1 MAVVRLEKYLAD
13 AGIGTR
19 SQIKEYLKHGRVTV
33 DGFKCTDGS
42 RREDYAALSVYFD
55 GNSVCHEAFVY
66 YLLNKPQGCVSATKD
81 ALSDTVVELLKGV
94 NTKGLFPV
102 GRLDKDTEGLLLITN
117 DGQLAHQLLSPKKHV
132 EKTYYV
138 NLDKPLSEADRL
150 RIEDCIDIG
159 DEKPCLRA
167 KIEYA
172 PDAESGLM
180 STDRAASHGGAEN
193 GVMSTNEA
201 GAGSGKAVYIT
212 ITEGRYHQV
221 KRMFAACGYEVTYLK
236 RISMGTL
243 SLPAGL
249 NPGEFLKIEKPD
261 IC

>member
-1 MAVVRLEKYLAD
+1 MVCRLEKYLAD

-19 SQIKEYLKHGRVTV
+19 SQIKEYLKRGRVTV
-33 DGFKCTDGS
+33 DGVKCTDGS
-42 RREDYAALSVYFD
+42 RREDYAALSVCFD
-55 GNSVCHEAFVY
+55 GNPITCEAFVY

-132 EKTYYV
+132 EKMYYV
-138 NLDKPLSEADRL
+138 NLDKPLAEADRL

-167 KIEYA
+167 KIEYT
-172 PDAESGLM
+172 PDAESRIM

-193 GVMSTNEA
+193 GVMSTDEA
-201 GAGSGKAVYIT
+201 GAGHGTAVYIT

-236 RISMGTL
+236 RISMGSL

-249 NPGEFLKIEKPD
+249 NPGEFIKIEKPK
-261 IC
+261 I

>member
-1 MAVVRLEKYLAD
+1 MVCRLEKYLAD

-19 SQIKEYLKHGRVTV
+19 SQIKEYLKRGRVTV
-33 DGFKCTDGS
+33 DGVKCTDGS
-42 RREDYAALSVYFD
+42 RREDYAALSVCFD
-55 GNSVCHEAFVY
+55 GNPITCEAFVY

-117 DGQLAHQLLSPKKHV
+117 DGQLAHRLLSPKKHV
-132 EKTYYV
+132 EKMYYV
-138 NLDKPLSEADRL
+138 NLDKPLAEADRL

-167 KIEYA
+167 KVVYTDYI
-172 PDAESGLM
+172 M
-180 STDRAASHGGAEN
+180 STTCSVAGS
-193 GVMSTNEA
+193 GVMSTDEA
-201 GAGSGKAVYIT
+201 GAGHGTAVYIT

-236 RISMGTL
+236 RISMGSL

-249 NPGEFLKIEKPD
+249 NPGEFIKIEKPK
-261 IC
+261 I

>member
-1 MAVVRLEKYLAD
+1 MAVCRLEKYLAD

-19 SQIKEYLKHGRVTV
+19 SQIKEYLKRGRVTV
-33 DGFKCTDGS
+33 DGVKCTDGS
-42 RREDYAALSVYFD
+42 RREDYAALSVCFD
-55 GNSVCHEAFVY
+55 GNPITCEAFVY

-132 EKTYYV
+132 EKKYYV
-138 NLDKPLSEADRL
+138 NLDKPLAEADRL

-159 DEKPCLRA
+159 DEKPCLPA
-167 KIEYA
+167 KVVYA
-172 PDAESGLM
+172 DYIM
-180 STDRAASHGGAEN
+180 STTCGVAGS
-193 GVMSTNEA
+193 GVMSTDEA
-201 GAGSGKAVYIT
+201 GTGSGRAVYIT

-236 RISMGTL
+236 RISMGSL

-249 NPGEFLKIEKPD
+249 NPGEFIKIEKPK
-261 IC
+261 I

>member
-33 DGFKCTDGS
+33 DGVKCTDGS
-42 RREDYAALSVYFD
+42 RREDYAALSVCFD
-55 GNSVCHEAFVY
+55 GNPITCEAFVY

-117 DGQLAHQLLSPKKHV
+117 DGQLAHRLLSPKKHV
-132 EKTYYV
+132 EKMYYV
-138 NLDKPLSEADRL
+138 NLDKPLAEADRL

-159 DEKPCLRA
+159 DEKPCLPA
-167 KIEYA
+167 KVVYA
-172 PDAESGLM
+172 DYIM
-180 STDRAASHGGAEN
+180 STTCGVAGS
-193 GVMSTNEA
+193 GVMSTDEA
-201 GAGSGKAVYIT
+201 GAGHGTAVYIT

-236 RISMGTL
+236 RISMGSL

-249 NPGEFLKIEKPD
+249 NPGEFIKIEKPK
-261 IC
+261 I

>member
-19 SQIKEYLKHGRVTV
+19 SQIKEYLKRGRVTV
-33 DGFKCTDGS
+33 DGVKCTDGS
-42 RREDYAALSVYFD
+42 RREDYAALSVCFD
-55 GNSVCHEAFVY
+55 GNPITCEAFVY

-117 DGQLAHQLLSPKKHV
+117 DGQLAHRLLSPKNHV
-132 EKTYYV
+132 EKMYYV
-138 NLDKPLSEADRL
+138 NLDKPLAEADRL

-159 DEKPCLRA
+159 DEKPCLPA
-167 KIEYA
+167 KIEFA
-172 PDAESGLM
+172 TDAEPRFM
-180 STDRAASHGGAEN
+180 STDHATSGEREVD
-193 GVMSTNEA
+193 GVMSTNQA
-201 GAGSGKAVYIT
+201 NTQVGAAVYIT

-236 RISMGTL
+236 RISMGSL

-249 NPGEFLKIEKPD
+249 NPGEFIKIDKPD
-261 IC
+261 IF